1 MECGHANSRDRGR
14 IENQGSAGAISA
26 APGREIK
33 NFWQYCGRD
42 VCRLR
47 HFASRDKTLFWSETA
62 KRLTEAGLQPYATG
76 SDVSAIDFQQLVDGQ
91 YAPLYRFALSLSK
104 SEADAADLTQQ
115 TFFLWAAKGHQL
127 RDRSKAKSWLFTT
140 LYREFLGRRRH
151 EVRLSKIE
159 LEGMRE
165 EEMSVLPNVNAL
177 DSSIVLEALSEVG
190 EPFRAPLTLFYLEQF
205 SYQEIAEVLGV
216 PIGTVMSRLSRGKA
230 FLRQW
235 LLAKEEILGN
245 KIIP

>member
-104 SEADAADLTQQ
+104 SEAEAADLTQQ
-115 TFFLWAAKGHQL
+115 TFFLWASKGHQL

-140 LYREFLGRRRH
+140 LYREFLSRRRH
-151 EVRLSKIE
+151 EVRFPHVE
-159 LEGMRE
+159 LEEMRE
-165 EEMSVLPNVNAL
+165 DDMSILPNPNGL
-177 DSSIVLEALSEVG
+177 DSATVVEALGEVE
-190 EPFRAPLTLFYLEQF
+190 EP
-205 SYQEIAEVLGV
+205 
-216 PIGTVMSRLSRGKA
+216 
-230 FLRQW
+230 
-235 LLAKEEILGN
+235 
-245 KIIP
+245 